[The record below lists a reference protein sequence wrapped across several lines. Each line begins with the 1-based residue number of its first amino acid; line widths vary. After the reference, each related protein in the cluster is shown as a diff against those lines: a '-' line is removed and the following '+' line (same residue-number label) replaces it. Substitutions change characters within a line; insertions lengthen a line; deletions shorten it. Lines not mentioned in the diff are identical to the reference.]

1 MEFNNNSVFSSL
13 LNSKLIRLVENEFS
27 ERVTPILDK
36 QPLQNIPDEIYQG
49 RDYEA
54 VELWMNDKSK
64 SENAQFFPLS
74 LKCSIDKGEWF
85 LLPWEPLISIQ
96 GNIRQNQAPPAQH
109 IGTIKDRRLVDDYEI
124 TISGAFY
131 GKKIK
136 GAYSETYPRRDMEKL
151 RNYLMSPEAIEVKCE
166 LLQLLN
172 INKIAITG
180 MSFPFTK
187 GESVQAYEIRAK
199 SDFPWDLNYKR
210 KSKPTLEV
218 GMPTGEFIKPS
229 E

>member
-1 MEFNNNSVFSSL
+1 MEFNNDSVFSGL
-13 LNSKLIRLVENEFS
+13 LNSNLIRLVENEVS
-27 ERVTPILDK
+27 ERVIPILNK
-36 QPLQNIPDEIYQG
+36 NPLQNIPDEIYQG

-54 VELWMNDKSK
+54 VELWMNDKIK

-85 LLPWEPLISIQ
+85 LLPWEPMISIQ
-96 GNIRQNQAPPAQH
+96 SNIKQSQTSVAQH

-124 TISGAFY
+124 SITGVFY
-131 GKKIK
+131 GQKMK
-136 GAYSETYPRRDMEKL
+136 GKPADTYPRKDMERL
-151 RNYLMSPEAIEVKCE
+151 RNYLLATEAIEVKCE
-166 LLQLLN
+166 LLQILN
-172 INKIAITG
+172 IHKIAVTG
-180 MSFPFTK
+180 MSFPFSK

-210 KSKPTLEV
+210 KKKPTLEV
-218 GMPTGEFIKPS
+218 GMPTGEFIKPT